1 MVVRYLDPEPN
12 GLAGMLGGLIEG
24 NLKAHPDRA
33 RLVIQGKHATY
44 SVVATDVAMAAS
56 IRFSPKGVA
65 VRNGV
70 VGRPDVMIETDTDT
84 MLALS
89 TVPLRFGLPD
99 PVSAEGR
106 DVDRKLFKR
115 ELRVR
120 GLLRHPWKLARLNRV
135 MSIT

>member
-1 MVVRYLDPEPN
+1 MVVRYLDPEPH

-33 RLVIQGKHATY
+33 RLVIEGKQATY
-44 SVVATDVAMAAS
+44 SIVATDVAVAAS
-56 IRFSPKGVA
+56 IRFSPHGVA

-84 MLALS
+84 LLALS

-99 PVSAEGR
+99 PVSTEGR
-106 DVDRKLFKR
+106 HVDRKLFKR
-115 ELRVR
+115 ELSVR
-120 GLLRHPWKLARLNRV
+120 GLVRHPRKLARLNRV